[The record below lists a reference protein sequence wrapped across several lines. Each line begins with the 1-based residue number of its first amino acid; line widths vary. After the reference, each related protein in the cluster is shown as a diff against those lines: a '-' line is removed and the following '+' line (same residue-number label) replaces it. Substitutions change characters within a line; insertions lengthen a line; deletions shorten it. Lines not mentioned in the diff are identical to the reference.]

1 MSTIAELM
9 DILAEKDGINNTNI
23 EGVKIFKASGS
34 QPRQPLCYGKGIIIV
49 GQGSKRIY
57 LDDNIYEYNPD
68 NYLVLSVPIPAEC
81 ETLVDGKPLL
91 SLFIDMDIRI
101 LNKIISGM
109 EIPLVNPKE
118 THKGLFL
125 AKTTEDIKDTT
136 KRLLKTLLS
145 KEESDILGEG
155 IVYELLYRVVCG
167 ENAKPLYAL
176 AMQNTNISRVDKAL
190 KEIHSNYN
198 NPIDVSV
205 LAGLVN
211 MSTSSFH
218 RAFKDVTASSPIQY
232 LKKIRLDRA
241 RELLVSKNFR
251 VNEAANEVGY
261 ESSTQFSREF
271 KRYFGN
277 SPIEYINNQVVNI

>member
-1 MSTIAELM
+1 MDNNIAKLM
-9 DILAEKDGINNTNI
+9 DKLAESDGINNTHI
-23 EGVKIFKASGS
+23 DGVKIFKASSS
-34 QPRQPLCYGKGIIIV
+34 QHRQPLCYEKGIIIV
-49 GQGSKRIY
+49 GQGSKRIF
-57 LDDNIYEYNPD
+57 LDNKVYEYNPD

-81 ETLVDGKPLL
+81 ETIVDKKPLL
-91 SLFIDMDIRI
+91 SLFIDLDIKV
-101 LNKIISGM
+101 LNRVISGM
-109 EIPLVNPKE
+109 EIPMVNPKE

-125 AKTTEDIKDTT
+125 AKSTQEIKGTTR
-136 KRLLKTLLS
+136 RLLKALLS
-145 KEESDILGEG
+145 KEESQVLGEN
-155 IVYELLYRVVCG
+155 IVYELLYRIVCG

-198 NPIDVSV
+198 NPIDVSA

-241 RELLVSKNFR
+241 KELLVSKNFR
-251 VNEAANEVGY
+251 VNEAASEVGY

-277 SPIEYINNQVVNI
+277 SPVEYRETL